1 MNEVKIYKKKKE
13 KKKYKNKPTS
23 VWSRK
28 PDTNFKVVGFPL
40 TTDTH
45 WVSHLPKTSNSSV
58 DRYCSA
64 YNSSE

>member
-1 MNEVKIYKKKKE
+1 MNEEKNIEKIKKRKKI
-13 KKKYKNKPTS
+13 KNT
-23 VWSRK
+23 RLNRHLFCQENQ
-28 PDTNFKVVGFPL
+28 TL
-40 TTDTH
+40 TPKWFDTDTQ